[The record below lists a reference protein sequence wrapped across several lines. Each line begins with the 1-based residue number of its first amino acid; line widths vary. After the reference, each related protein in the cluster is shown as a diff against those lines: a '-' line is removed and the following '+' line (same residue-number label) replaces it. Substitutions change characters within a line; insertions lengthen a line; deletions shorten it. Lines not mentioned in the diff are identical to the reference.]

1 MRVHVEREKC
11 VAAGMCAMTAP
22 SVFDQDEEDG
32 TVIVLNDSP
41 GAEDAEVVHEAAS
54 LCPAQVISVSE
65 Q

>member
-11 VAAGMCAMTAP
+11 IAAGMCAMTAP

-41 GAEDAEVVHEAAS
+41 SAENAEVVHEAVS
-54 LCPAQVISVSE
+54 LCPAQVISVRE

>member
-1 MRVHVEREKC
+1 MRVHVQHGKC

-41 GAEDAEVVHEAAS
+41 SAENAEVVREVVS

>member
-11 VAAGMCAMTAP
+11 IAAGMCAMTAP

-41 GAEDAEVVHEAAS
+41 SAENAEVVREAVS
-54 LCPAQVISVSE
+54 LCPAQVISVRE